1 MTHMK
6 NICQKLAVAAASGAI
21 GFAALETLP
30 AKAASFALGNSTTSL
45 FIEFSGNVTFD
56 GVNSASVGFDELD
69 SFQARFRY
77 VISPTSYE
85 EGTWDKN
92 DLSSFS
98 FFFNPLIIDEPQSP
112 SFSNPPRSSL
122 RLEAKNS
129 RGATL
134 SVIPE
139 SAGFVRAYLP
149 IECPPGIPPGI
160 EDCGYFSS
168 FRVGRGAVY
177 RTADDSTPAPVP
189 EGTVIP
195 GLALGIGW
203 LIQKRKHMAV
213 K

>member
-1 MTHMK
+1 MTHRK

-21 GFAALETLP
+21 GFVALETLP
-30 AKAASFALGNSTTSL
+30 AKAASFALGDSTTSL
-45 FIEFSGNVTFD
+45 FIEFSGNVTFN
-56 GVNSASVGFDELD
+56 GVNQASIGLDELD

-98 FFFNPLIIDEPQSP
+98 FFFNPLTIDDPPSP
-112 SFSNPPRSSL
+112 SGPARSEL

-139 SAGFVRAYLP
+139 SAGYVKAYLP

-160 EDCGYFSS
+160 KDCGYFSD

>member
-45 FIEFSGNVTFD
+45 FIEFSGNVTF
-56 GVNSASVGFDELD
+56 NSLYSASMGFDDLD

-77 VISPTSYE
+77 VTSPTSYE
-85 EGTWDKN
+85 EGNWDKN

-98 FFFNPLIIDEPQSP
+98 FFFNPLTIDQPQSP
-112 SFSNPPRSSL
+112 SASDRSGL

-134 SVIPE
+134 SVRPE
-139 SAGFVRAYLP
+139 SAGFVMAYLP

-160 EDCGYFSS
+160 KDCGYFSS
-168 FRVGRGAVY
+168 FRVGKGAVY

>member
-1 MTHMK
+1 MK

-30 AKAASFALGNSTTSL
+30 AKAASFALGDSTTRL
-45 FIEFSGNVTFD
+45 FIEFSGKVTLED
-56 GVNSASVGFDELD
+56 VDLASMGLDDLD

-77 VISPTSYE
+77 ILSPTSYE

-98 FFFNPLIIDEPQSP
+98 FDFNPLTIDEPPSP
-112 SFSNPPRSSL
+112 SGPPRSSL

-203 LIQKRKHMAV
+203 LVQKRKHMAV

>member
-56 GVNSASVGFDELD
+56 GVNSASIGFDDLD

-77 VISPTSYE
+77 ILSPTSYE

-98 FFFNPLIIDEPQSP
+98 FSFNPLIIDDPQSP
-112 SFSNPPRSSL
+112 SAPDRSAL
-122 RLEAKNS
+122 RFEAKNS

-134 SVIPE
+134 SVRPE
-139 SAGFVRAYLP
+139 SAGFVMAYLP
-149 IECPPGIPPGI
+149 IECPPEAPPGI

>member
-1 MTHMK
+1 MK

-30 AKAASFALGNSTTSL
+30 AKAASFALGDSTTRL

-56 GVNSASVGFDELD
+56 GVNRASMGLDELD
-69 SFQARFRY
+69 SFQATFRY
-77 VISPTSYE
+77 FISPTSYE

-98 FFFNPLIIDEPQSP
+98 FYFNPLTIDDPQSP
-112 SFSNPPRSSL
+112 SAPDRSSL
-122 RLEAKNS
+122 RLQAKNS

-134 SVIPE
+134 SVMPE
-139 SAGFVRAYLP
+139 SAGYVKAYLP

-160 EDCGYFSS
+160 KECGYFSD

>member
-1 MTHMK
+1 MK

-30 AKAASFALGNSTTSL
+30 AKAASFALGNSTTPL

-56 GVNSASVGFDELD
+56 GVNRASMGLDALD
-69 SFQARFRY
+69 SFQATFK
-77 VISPTSYE
+77 

-92 DLSSFS
+92 DLLNFS
-98 FFFNPLIIDEPQSP
+98 FFYNPLKIDAPQSP
-112 SFSNPPRSSL
+112 SEPDRSQL

-134 SVIPE
+134 SVMPE
-139 SAGFVRAYLP
+139 SQGYVTAYIP
-149 IECPPGIPPGI
+149 RECPPGIPAWI
-160 EDCGYFSS
+160 KDCGNFSQ
-168 FRVGRGAVY
+168 FRVGRGAVD
-177 RTADDSTPAPVP
+177 RIADDSTPVPVP

-203 LIQKRKHMAV
+203 LIQKRKHLAV

>member
-1 MTHMK
+1 MK

-30 AKAASFALGNSTTSL
+30 AKAASFALGDSTTRL

-56 GVNSASVGFDELD
+56 EVNRASMGLDELD
-69 SFQARFRY
+69 SFQATFRY

-92 DLSSFS
+92 DLSNFS
-98 FFFNPLIIDEPQSP
+98 FFFNPLTIDEPPSP
-112 SFSNPPRSSL
+112 SGPPRSSL
-122 RLEAKNS
+122 RLQAKNS

-134 SVIPE
+134 SVMPE
-139 SAGFVRAYLP
+139 SAGYVKAYLP

-160 EDCGYFSS
+160 KECGYFSD

>member
-30 AKAASFALGNSTTSL
+30 AKAASFAVGNSTDAQ
-45 FIEFSGNVTFD
+45 FIKFSGNVTFHSLE
-56 GVNSASVGFDELD
+56 SASMGLDDLD
-69 SFQARFRY
+69 SFQARFG
-77 VISPTSYE
+77 TSDQGE
-85 EGTWDKN
+85 TWDKN

-98 FFFNPLIIDEPQSP
+98 FSFNPLTIDD
-112 SFSNPPRSSL
+112 PPLPIPLDRATSSL
-122 RLEAKNS
+122 YFEAKNS

-134 SVIPE
+134 AFIRGTVPLFS
-139 SAGFVRAYLP
+139 AYLP
-149 IECPPGIPPGI
+149 RECGPGTPPWVK
-160 EDCGYFSS
+160 DCGSYYLS
-168 FRVGRGAVY
+168 RLGRGIVH

>member
-1 MTHMK
+1 MK

-30 AKAASFALGNSTTSL
+30 AKAASFALGDSTTSL
-45 FIEFSGNVTFD
+45 FIEFSGNVTFN
-56 GVNSASVGFDELD
+56 GVNSASIGIDDLD

-77 VISPTSYE
+77 ILSPTSYE
-85 EGTWDKN
+85 EGTWDKD

-98 FFFNPLIIDEPQSP
+98 FFFNPLTIDQPQSP
-112 SFSNPPRSSL
+112 SASDRSGL

-134 SVIPE
+134 SVRPE
-139 SAGFVRAYLP
+139 SAGFVMAYLP

-160 EDCGYFSS
+160 ENCGYFSE

-177 RTADDSTPAPVP
+177 RTGDDSTPAPVP

-203 LIQKRKHMAV
+203 LIQKRKHLAV

>member
-1 MTHMK
+1 MK

-30 AKAASFALGNSTTSL
+30 AKAASFALGNSTTPL

-56 GVNSASVGFDELD
+56 GVNQASMGLDELD
-69 SFQARFRY
+69 SFQARFRR

-85 EGTWDKN
+85 EATWDKN

-98 FFFNPLIIDEPQSP
+98 FYFNPLTIDEPQSP
-112 SFSNPPRSSL
+112 SAPDRSAL

-134 SVIPE
+134 SVRPE
-139 SAGFVRAYLP
+139 SAGFVTTYLP
-149 IECPPGIPPGI
+149 IECPPGIPPWI
-160 EDCGYFSS
+160 KNCGYFTD
-168 FRVGRGAVY
+168 FRVGRGAVD
-177 RTADDSTPAPVP
+177 RIADDSTPVPIP

>member
-30 AKAASFALGNSTTSL
+30 AKAASFALGNSTTPL
-45 FIEFSGNVTFD
+45 LIEFSGTVTLD
-56 GVNSASVGFDELD
+56 GLNQASMGLDALD
-69 SFQARFRY
+69 SFQAKFRY

-92 DLSSFS
+92 DLLNFS
-98 FFFNPLIIDEPQSP
+98 FFYNPLKIDEPQSP
-112 SFSNPPRSSL
+112 SAPDRSQL

-134 SVIPE
+134 SVRPE
-139 SAGFVRAYLP
+139 SAGYVTAYLP

-160 EDCGYFSS
+160 KDCGYFSQ
-168 FRVGRGAVY
+168 FRVGRGSVY
-177 RTADDSTPAPVP
+177 RTADDSTPAQVP

-203 LIQKRKHMAV
+203 LIQKRKHLAV

>member
-1 MTHMK
+1 MTHIK

-30 AKAASFALGNSTTSL
+30 ASSASFALGDSTTSL
-45 FIEFSGNVTFD
+45 FIEFSGNVTLD
-56 GVNSASVGFDELD
+56 GVDSASMGLDDLD

-77 VISPTSYE
+77 ILSPTSYE

-98 FFFNPLIIDEPQSP
+98 FYFNPLTIDDPQSP
-112 SFSNPPRSSL
+112 SAPDRSSL
-122 RLEAKNS
+122 RFEAKNS

-134 SVIPE
+134 SVRPE
-139 SAGFVRAYLP
+139 SAGFVMAYLP
-149 IECPPGIPPGI
+149 IECPPGIPPWI
-160 EDCGYFSS
+160 KECGYPSG

-203 LIQKRKHMAV
+203 LIQKRKHITV

>member
-1 MTHMK
+1 MK

-30 AKAASFALGNSTTSL
+30 AKAASFALGNSTAPI
-45 FIEFSGNVTFD
+45 FIKFSGNVTFQD
-56 GVNSASVGFDELD
+56 VDSASMGLDDLD
-69 SFQARFRY
+69 SFQARFRF
-77 VISPTSYE
+77 VTSSTSYE
-85 EGTWDKN
+85 EATWDKN

-98 FFFNPLIIDEPQSP
+98 FFFNPLTIDAQLPFP
-112 SFSNPPRSSL
+112 YNRYRSSL

-134 SVIPE
+134 SLRPDGPGYIA
-139 SAGFVRAYLP
+139 SYLP
-149 IECPPGIPPGI
+149 IECPPGAPPGI
-160 EDCGYFSS
+160 KECGYFSD
-168 FRVGRGAVY
+168 FIGGRGAVY

>member
-1 MTHMK
+1 MK

-30 AKAASFALGNSTTSL
+30 AKAASFALGDSTRVL
-45 FIEFSGNVTFD
+45 EFSGNVTFH
-56 GVNSASVGFDELD
+56 GVNSASMGLDDLD
-69 SFQARFRY
+69 SFRATFRY

-85 EGTWDKN
+85 EATWDKN
-92 DLSSFS
+92 DLSSFHFS
-98 FFFNPLIIDEPQSP
+98 FNPLIIDEPPSP
-112 SFSNPPRSSL
+112 DPFSNDARSFL
-122 RLEAKNS
+122 RLDAKNS

-134 SVIPE
+134 SVRPPNEGLTRI
-139 SAGFVRAYLP
+139 YLP

-160 EDCGYFSS
+160 KNCGSYYS
-168 FRVGRGAVY
+168 FLLARGAVY

-203 LIQKRKHMAV
+203 LIQKRQQMAV

>member
-1 MTHMK
+1 MK

-30 AKAASFALGNSTTSL
+30 AKAASFALGNSTAPI
-45 FIEFSGNVTFD
+45 FIEFSGNVTFNGLD
-56 GVNSASVGFDELD
+56 SASMGLDALD
-69 SFQARFRY
+69 SFQARFRFDT
-77 VISPTSYE
+77 SPTSYE
-85 EGTWDKN
+85 EATWDKN

-98 FFFNPLIIDEPQSP
+98 FFFNPLLIDA
-112 SFSNPPRSSL
+112 PPLPFPDNRLRSSL
-122 RLEAKNS
+122 SLEAKNS

-134 SVIPE
+134 SVRPE
-139 SAGFVRAYLP
+139 SAGFVMAYLP
-149 IECPPGIPPGI
+149 IECPPGIPPWI
-160 EDCGYFSS
+160 KDCGYPSS

>member
-45 FIEFSGNVTFD
+45 FIEFSGNVTLD
-56 GVNSASVGFDELD
+56 RVDSASMGLDDLD

-77 VISPTSYE
+77 ILSPTSYE

-98 FFFNPLIIDEPQSP
+98 FFFNPLTIDAPQSP
-112 SFSNPPRSSL
+112 SAPDRSAL
-122 RLEAKNS
+122 RFEAKNS

-134 SVIPE
+134 SVRPE
-139 SAGFVRAYLP
+139 SAGFVMAYLP
-149 IECPPGIPPGI
+149 IECPPGIPPWI
-160 EDCGYFSS
+160 KECGYPSG

-203 LIQKRKHMAV
+203 LIQKRKHLAV

>member
-1 MTHMK
+1 MK

-30 AKAASFALGNSTTSL
+30 AKAASFALGNSTAPI

-56 GVNSASVGFDELD
+56 GVNQASMGLDDLD
-69 SFQARFRY
+69 SFQATFRY

-98 FFFNPLIIDEPQSP
+98 FFFNPLLIDA
-112 SFSNPPRSSL
+112 PPLPFPDNRLRSSL
-122 RLEAKNS
+122 SLEAKNS

-134 SVIPE
+134 SMI
-139 SAGFVRAYLP
+139 SAGAGYIKAYLP
-149 IECPPGIPPGI
+149 IECPPEAPPGI
-160 EDCGYFSS
+160 KECGYFSD
-168 FRVGRGAVY
+168 FIGGRGAVY

-203 LIQKRKHMAV
+203 LIQKRKHLAV

>member
-1 MTHMK
+1 MK

-21 GFAALETLP
+21 GFAVLEALP
-30 AKAASFALGNSTTSL
+30 AKAASFALGNSTTRL
-45 FIEFSGNVTFD
+45 FIEFSGNVTLN
-56 GVNSASVGFDELD
+56 GVNQASMQLDELD
-69 SFQARFRY
+69 SFQATFRY

-85 EGTWDKN
+85 EGIWDKN
-92 DLSSFS
+92 DLLNFS
-98 FFFNPLIIDEPQSP
+98 FYYNPLKIDEPQSP
-112 SFSNPPRSSL
+112 SAPDRSSL

-134 SVIPE
+134 SVRPE
-139 SAGFVRAYLP
+139 SRGFVMAYLP

-160 EDCGYFSS
+160 KDCGYFSD
-168 FRVGRGAVY
+168 FRVGRGAVD
-177 RTADDSTPAPVP
+177 RIADDSTPVAVP

-203 LIQKRKHMAV
+203 LIQKRKHLAV